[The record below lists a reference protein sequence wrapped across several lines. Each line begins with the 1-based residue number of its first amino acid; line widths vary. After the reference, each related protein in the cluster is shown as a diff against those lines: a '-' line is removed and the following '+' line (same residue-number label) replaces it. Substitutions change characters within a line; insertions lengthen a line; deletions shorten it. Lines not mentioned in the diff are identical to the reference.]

1 MRVKGQ
7 RVRELR
13 EATGLS
19 REQFAV
25 KAGTT
30 GRTLARIELDEGPS
44 NLGTLKLIANAL
56 ECDVDDFLD
65 EEQVAA

>member
-1 MRVKGQ
+1 M
-7 RVRELR
+7 
-13 EATGLS
+13 
-19 REQFAV
+19 